1 MIENFQSRF
10 DVFSQNMTS
19 QISQDDDDSNAYG
32 RPPRTPRAQVDYAPQ
47 IEELWRAIQILRE
60 NKVEK
65 DTYDLEIFNIKK
77 MLDEEEEEIE
87 TI

>member
-10 DVFSQNMTS
+10 DMFSQNMTS

-47 IEELWRAIQILRE
+47 IEELWSDNPR
-60 NKVEK
+60 
-65 DTYDLEIFNIKK
+65 
-77 MLDEEEEEIE
+77 EEENQ
-87 TI
+87 TDPNFNLDWDR

>member
-47 IEELWRAIQILRE
+47 IEELWRAI
-60 NKVEK
+60 
-65 DTYDLEIFNIKK
+65 
-77 MLDEEEEEIE
+77 
-87 TI
+87 